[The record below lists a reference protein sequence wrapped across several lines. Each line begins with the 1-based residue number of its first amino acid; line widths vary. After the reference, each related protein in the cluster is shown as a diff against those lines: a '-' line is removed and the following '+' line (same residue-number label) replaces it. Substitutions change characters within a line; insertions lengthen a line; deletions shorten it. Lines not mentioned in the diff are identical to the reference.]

1 MTLSKTTLS
10 IMAKLMLSAE
20 HLFKS
25 GWYLFVILLSVV
37 VLSVEAP
44 IFANWMQKQKNF
56 LSKN

>member
-20 HLFKS
+20 HLFYS
-25 GWYLFVILLSVV
+25 GGTFFVILLSVG
-37 VLSVEAP
+37 AP